1 MNNPQ
6 MKNIGI
12 AKTFLGD
19 KLINRTSWELDYNGR
34 RMNVN
39 LLKNGKDAY
48 FMKLNNRD
56 IKQILGAKS
65 FKQSLSERIENINNT
80 RRNGMGQGEG
90 QDLCKT
96 SKNKKCKKKKGRCKK
111 GKGKRKRYTR
121 KNLGFMNF

>member
-1 MNNPQ
+1 

-12 AKTFLGD
+12 AKTFLDD

-65 FKQSLSERIENINNT
+65 FKQSLSDRIENINKT
-80 RRNGMGQGEG
+80 RRNGMGQG
-90 QDLCKT
+90 QKLCKT
-96 SKNKKCKKKKGRCKK
+96 SKNKKCKKKNGRCKK
-111 GKGKRKRYTR
+111 GKGKRNMYTR